1 MGLNQ
6 NATFTWYGHSC
17 WRLTTPGGKT
27 VLFDPWFANPSS
39 PQPPANVDQC
49 DVMLVTHGHFDH
61 FGDALAIASG
71 TRPTWPCIHELSLWL
86 GRNYAHKDGLIGM
99 NKGGTVEVAG
109 LKVTMV
115 RADHSSGDIYAG
127 AESPLYL
134 GEPVGLIVELEDGDR
149 FYFAGDTDLFG
160 DMRLIAERY
169 RPSMAFL
176 PIGGHFTM
184 DPVAAA
190 YAVELLG
197 VDAVAPMHYGTFPV
211 LVGTPDRLRDE
222 LARRGLGHVTVH
234 ATSPGG
240 SLG

>member
-1 MGLNQ
+1 MGLNP

-61 FGDALAIASG
+61 FGDALAIASR

-222 LARRGLGHVTVH
+222 LAKRGLGHVTVH

-240 SLG
+240 NLA